1 MMKEI
6 EEDTNKGK
14 DISCSQTRRIYIV
27 KMSILPKVIYR
38 LNEIPIKIPFWGI
51 EKWENSGL
59 SVSGKNR
66 KKNTKICREPQKTP
80 SSQSNLESKLEASH
94 FLVSNYTI
102 KL

>member
-27 KMSILPKVIYR
+27 KMSILPKVIHR

-66 KKNTKICREPQKTP
+66 KKKIQKFVENHKRPQVAKAIL
-80 SSQSNLESKLEASH
+80 SQSWRHHTSW
-94 FLVSNYTI
+94 FQTI
-102 KL
+102 L